1 MISLTINNQE
11 VEVRPGVSIL
21 DASKTAG
28 HYIPRFCYH
37 ETLSIAGNCR
47 MCLVEVEGIEKP
59 VASCLTEV
67 SDKMV
72 VYTDSAFAVKA
83 RENVLET
90 ILLNHPLDCPICD
103 QAGECDLQDQTKQ
116 FGSSFSKFFS
126 KKRGV
131 EDKDTG
137 PLIKTIMTRCIHCTR
152 CVRFGSEVAGVD
164 FLGTFNRGSST
175 EIGGY
180 SFNFFDSEISGNVVD
195 LCPVGALTSKPYAY
209 QTRPWELRS
218 SETIDMTDSMGSS
231 VYVHYKDNEIFRVI
245 PKSNKN
251 INGQIISDTARF
263 SYDANFYDRLEHVF
277 CYKPALDG
285 YRSVNWTKFF
295 RLIDTYNVQENT
307 SFNISENLGLES
319 MYILTQLSRSNK
331 NVNVNS
337 LVGNT
342 EYINFYSW
350 CLTDKINSIDSSDSI
365 GLVFSVNPKIECSV
379 VNARIRIRT
388 QNSLLS
394 LVSMNLYFSSN
405 ISTKCVNLSLSKSLE
420 IIEGKSFDYAKNF
433 VSAEVPLVLIGESLK
448 KRGLNLI
455 SVISYLKNNFD
466 SVVVLKINA
475 SANSESLHLL
485 NIKNVSTRSLMSSKN
500 LMCLDLD
507 DTFEVRKAVF
517 SQKKNVFWFDT
528 HLTKFKQKVEAK
540 IPILS
545 EYEEE
550 RTVLNLEQRPQI
562 TTKVFTKSFD
572 ARSVQK
578 LLKAI
583 YSETLNIK
591 SNTSGSLAYIY
602 AIAKNPFLFD
612 NLTTQFTLLNYKL
625 AVGFNMINFIYKYP
639 AKYNVNSFYS
649 SSKTVK
655 HSFIMQRALKFF
667 NNFDINFR

>member
-1 MISLTINNQE
+1 MISLIINDQE
-11 VEVRPGVSIL
+11 IEVQPGVSIL

-47 MCLVEVEGIEKP
+47 MCLVEVEGVEKP

-72 VYTDSAFAVKA
+72 VYTDSLFAKKA

-90 ILLNHPLDCPICD
+90 LLLNHPLDCPICD

-116 FGSSFSKFFS
+116 YGNSFSRFFS

-131 EDKDTG
+131 EDKDCG

-152 CVRFGSEVAGVD
+152 CVRFSSEIAGVD

-180 SFNFFDSEISGNVVD
+180 AFNYFDSEISGNVID
-195 LCPVGALTSKPYAY
+195 LCPVGALTSKPFAY
-209 QTRPWELRS
+209 KARPWELRS

-231 VYVHYKDNEIFRVI
+231 VYVHFKDNEIFRVL

-251 INGQIISDTARF
+251 INGHIISDKARF
-263 SYDANFYDRLEHVF
+263 SYDANFHRRLQHVF
-277 CYKPALDG
+277 SYKPALDC
-285 YRSVNWTKFF
+285 YRSVNWTKF
-295 RLIDTYNVQENT
+295 LKIMDSHNVQENT
-307 SFNISENLGLES
+307 LFNISEDLGLES
-319 MYILTQLSRSNK
+319 MHILTQLSRSNK
-331 NVNVNS
+331 NLNVNS

-350 CLTDKINSIDSSDSI
+350 CLTDKISSIDSCDSI

-379 VNARIRIRT
+379 INARIRTRT

-394 LVSMNLYFSSN
+394 LVSMNLYFPSN
-405 ISTKCVNLSLSKSLE
+405 INTKFVNLSLSKSLG

-433 VSAEVPLVLIGESLK
+433 VSAEVSLVLIGESLK
-448 KRGLNLI
+448 KRGI
-455 SVISYLKNNFD
+455 SLTPVISYLKNNFD
-466 SVVVLKINA
+466 SVVALKINA
-475 SANSESLHLL
+475 SANSESLQLL
-485 NIKNVSTRSLMSSKN
+485 NIKNISKRSLESSKN
-500 LMCLDLD
+500 VMCINLD
-507 DTFEVRKAVF
+507 DNFGVRKTVF
-517 SQKKNVFWFDT
+517 SQKKDIFWFDT
-528 HLTKFKQKVEAK
+528 HLVKFKQNVKMR

-550 RTVLNLEQRPQI
+550 KTVLNLEQRPQM

-578 LLKAI
+578 ILMSI
-583 YSETLNIK
+583 YSDTLNLK
-591 SNTSGSLAYIY
+591 PNTSGSLAYIY
-602 AIAKNPFLFD
+602 AMIRNPFLFD
-612 NLTTQFTLLNYKL
+612 NITKQFTSLNYKL
-625 AVGFNMINFIYKYP
+625 ASGFNMINFVYKYP

-649 SSKTVK
+649 SGKTVK
-655 HSFIMQRALKFF
+655 HSFIMQRALTFF
-667 NNFDINFR
+667 NNFDTNFR